1 MVKRKKHDKDK
12 YYNLARQQGY
22 RARSA
27 FKLIQI
33 NKKYDFL
40 SKAKVCIDLC
50 AAPGGWCQVAA
61 KYMPAS
67 SIILGIDLLPI
78 RPIRGVKTY
87 ECDITTARCRQ
98 IIKQEMQSWSAD
110 VVLCDGAPNVGSEYS
125 KDAYVQNEL
134 ALVALKLAVDVMGKG
149 ATFVSK
155 VFRSQDY
162 NSLLWVF
169 KQLFKKVSATKP
181 LSSRNESAE
190 IFVVCEDYLAP
201 HSIDPKLLDP
211 EHVFAQ
217 LEKDKDTGLTIFHPK
232 YGQQKRHREGYDDSL
247 GLTLTRILTV
257 GDFISTMDPIRMLTD
272 ATSIKFGPD
281 DDMFKDH
288 AATTAEIKSCL
299 EDLKVLGKGDFKNL
313 LKWRTKMQV
322 YRDELLKADAPEEE
336 DTEIVPAPAPKEMT
350 EEEKNAAVREE
361 LAQLRANVLAKK
373 KREKKKEREKK
384 AKERVRAAMGM
395 NEAGIELTDDGQA
408 FSLKKIGVKN
418 VADLDDGAYVSP
430 TEDSD
435 DEIVAPVFDEDDD
448 DDEDDD
454 KAYDALLESQMD
466 KLYDDYISRKGD
478 GEKTKKAVKRSK
490 IAKRA
495 LAGQALVED
504 HAIYDGDQEAYQ
516 KMINPEESSDESDE
530 EPSNPLVVSLK
541 RPQRPSVVASR
552 WFSGNKLFDDVKDDL
567 PQVIVDKDGD
577 ALPAMPMTDKQKRH
591 LKRKEAIERNE
602 RRAAKKQR
610 KEDEE
615 LAKLASDDEDGF
627 LDEEAPVEDSKKP
640 LTAQQMQRKQ
650 EKEALIKAGM
660 GASVNS
666 SSTLSASSTFEV
678 VKADDELPVVDSR
691 EYDSDHEDYDE
702 EDKART
708 MAIATMMLKKHKA
721 KEIVDDSYNRYAWND
736 PSDLPDW
743 FVDDEERHYRP
754 QLQVP
759 KHLMDQMKEKFM
771 DIATKP
777 VKKVAEARA
786 RKRRQMMKKV
796 KAAKKKANDIANLP
810 DMSTREKLKAID
822 KAMKSAKVKKE
833 SKLYVVSRRGRS
845 AANSKGYKKGDK
857 GAVKVVDPRMKK
869 DKRNAE
875 KRDKRK
881 KRR

>member
-27 FKLIQI
+27 FKLIQL

-87 ECDITTARCRQ
+87 QCDITTARCRQ
-98 IIKQEMQSWSAD
+98 IIRQEMQSWNAD
-110 VVLCDGAPNVGSEYS
+110 VVLCDGAPNVGAEYS

-134 ALVALKLAVDVMGKG
+134 ALIALKLAVDVMGKG

-162 NSLLWVF
+162 NALVWVF

-211 EHVFAQ
+211 EHVFSQ
-217 LEKDKDTGLTIFHPK
+217 LEKEAEGGLTIFHPK
-232 YGQQKRHREGYDDSL
+232 YGQQKRHREGYDDDL
-247 GLTLTRILTV
+247 GQTLTRVKSIS
-257 GDFISTMDPIRMLTD
+257 DFVSSTDPIRLLTD
-272 ATSIKFGPD
+272 CTSFTFAEG
-281 DDMFKDH
+281 DDMFRDH
-288 AATTAEIKSCL
+288 AATTAEIKLCL
-299 EDLKVLGKGDFKNL
+299 SDLKVLGKGDFKNL
-313 LKWRTKMQV
+313 LKWRTKMQT
-322 YRDELLKADAPEEE
+322 YRDELLKAAKGEEE
-336 DTEIVPAPAPKEMT
+336 AAEEEAVVATIQANVEMT
-350 EEEKNAAVREE
+350 EEEKNAAIREE

-384 AKERVRAAMGM
+384 AKERLRAAMGM
-395 NEAGIELTDDGQA
+395 SEAGIELTDDAQA
-408 FSLKKIGVKN
+408 FSLKKLGLAKSN
-418 VADLDDGAYVSP
+418 LNDLDDGAYASAS
-430 TEDSD
+430 DSD
-435 DEIVAPVFDEDDD
+435 ELLEPEHDGNDDD
-448 DDEDDD
+448 DDDM
-454 KAYDALLESQMD
+454 DAVMESQME
-466 KLYDDYISRKGD
+466 KLYDEYLTRKGE
-478 GEKTKKAVKRSK
+478 GAKTKKAVKRSK

-495 LAGQALVED
+495 LAGEALVED
-504 HAIYDGDQEAYQ
+504 HTMFDGDNEAYN
-516 KMINPEESSDESDE
+516 KMLNPEESSDESDAE
-530 EPSNPLVVSLK
+530 ENPLVVSLK
-541 RPQRPSVVASR
+541 QPTRPSAAVSR
-552 WFSGNKLFDDVKDDL
+552 WFSGNKLFEDVKDT
-567 PQVIVDKDGD
+567 PAVTVDKDGD
-577 ALPAMPMTDKQKRH
+577 VVPVMPLTDKEIRH
-591 LKRKEAIERNE
+591 KKRKEAAERKE

-610 KEDEE
+610 LEDEE
-615 LAKLASDDEDGF
+615 LARLASDDEDMDAGPN
-627 LDEEAPVEDSKKP
+627 DEDDKKGAKAPLSAEQLK
-640 LTAQQMQRKQ
+640 RKH

-660 GASVNS
+660 GAPLLAAPL
-666 SSTLSASSTFEV
+666 STNFEV
-678 VKADDELPVVDSR
+678 VKADPELPVADTR
-691 EYDSDHEDYDE
+691 KYDSDNEDYDA
-702 EDKART
+702 EDHART
-708 MAIATMMLKKHKA
+708 MALAHMMLKRDTA
-721 KEIVDDSYNRYAWND
+721 KDLIDNSYNRYAWND
-736 PSDLPDW
+736 TAELPDW

-754 QLQVP
+754 QIPVP
-759 KHLMDQMKEKFM
+759 KHLMAQMKERFM
-771 DIATKP
+771 EMATKP

-786 RKRRQMMKKV
+786 RKQRQQLKKV
-796 KAAKKKANDIANLP
+796 KIAKKKANDIANLP

-822 KAMKSAKVKKE
+822 KAMKMAKTKKE

-845 AANSKGYKKGDK
+845 AANSKSFRKGDK
-857 GAVKVVDPRMKK
+857 GQTKVVDPRMKK

-875 KRDKRK
+875 KRSKRGRK
-881 KRR
+881 

>member
-1 MVKRKKHDKDK
+1 
-12 YYNLARQQGY
+12 
-22 RARSA
+22 
-27 FKLIQI
+27 FKLIQL

-134 ALVALKLAVDVMGKG
+134 ALIALKLAVDVMGKG
-149 ATFVSK
+149 GTFVSK

-162 NSLLWVF
+162 NALLWVF

-217 LEKDKDTGLTIFHPK
+217 LEKEKDSALTIFHPK
-232 YGQQKRHREGYDDSL
+232 YGQQKRHREGYDETL
-247 GLTLTRILTV
+247 GQTLTRTLTV
-257 GDFISTMDPIRMLTD
+257 SDFVGTMDAIRMLTD
-272 ATSIKFGPD
+272 ATSIAFGPD

-288 AATTAEIKSCL
+288 ASTTPEIKTCL
-299 EDLKVLGKGDFKNL
+299 SDLKVPNHVSEVLGKGDFKSL
-313 LKWRTKMQV
+313 LKWRTKMQK
-322 YRDELLKADAPEEE
+322 YRDELRKAAAPEDE
-336 DTEIVPAPAPKEMT
+336 DVDVLPVEPTPARELT

-373 KREKKKEREKK
+373 KREKKKK
-384 AKERVRAAMGM
+384 AKERVRAAFGM
-395 NEAGIELTDDGQA
+395 NEAGIELTDDMQA
-408 FSLKKIGVKN
+408 FSLKKLGVKN
-418 VADLDDGAYVSP
+418 VADVDDGAYISDAS
-430 TEDSD
+430 DSD
-435 DEIVAPVFDEDDD
+435 DDIVAPGSRGTAQG
-448 DDEDDD
+448 DDEDDSD
-454 KAYDALLESQMD
+454 DDNGYDALLESQMD

-478 GEKTKKAVKRSK
+478 GQKTKKAVKRTK

-495 LAGQALVED
+495 LAGEALVED
-504 HAIYDGDQEAYQ
+504 HAMFDGDQEAYRKQ
-516 KMINPEESSDESDE
+516 INPEEVRSVDDENDNQKAN
-530 EPSNPLVVSLK
+530 NPLVVSLK
-541 RPQRPSVVASR
+541 RPERPSAVASR
-552 WFSGNKLFDDVKDDL
+552 WFSGNALFDEVKDEL
-567 PQVIVDKDGD
+567 PQVVVDKDGD
-577 ALPAMPMTDKQKRH
+577 AVPVMPLTDKEKRH
-591 LKRKEAIERNE
+591 LKRKEALERKD
-602 RRAAKKQR
+602 RRGAKKQR
-610 KEDEE
+610 LEDEE

-627 LDEEAPVEDSKKP
+627 LDDEATATAKEEARKTP
-640 LTAQQMQRKQ
+640 LTALQLQRKN
-650 EKEALIKAGM
+650 EKESLIKAGM
-660 GASVNS
+660 GSAAHIPV
-666 SSTLSASSTFEV
+666 SSTSAFEV
-678 VKADDELPVVDSR
+678 VKADVELPVMDAR
-691 EYDSDHEDYDE
+691 QYDSDHEDYDE

-721 KEIVDDSYNRYAWND
+721 KEMVDDSYNRYAWND
-736 PSDLPDW
+736 PTDLPDW
-743 FVDDEERHYRP
+743 FQDDEERHYRP
-754 QLQVP
+754 QLTVP

-786 RKRRQMMKKV
+786 RKRRQTLKKV

-822 KAMKSAKVKKE
+822 KAMKTAKTKKE
-833 SKLYVVSRRGRS
+833 SKLYVISRRGRS
-845 AANSKGYKKGDK
+845 AANTKGHKKGDK
-857 GAVKVVDPRMKK
+857 GAVKVVDPRMKS

-875 KRDKRK
+875 KREKRKGGGKRK
-881 KRR
+881 K

>member
-27 FKLIQI
+27 FKLIQL

-110 VVLCDGAPNVGSEYS
+110 VVLCD
-125 KDAYVQNEL
+125 
-134 ALVALKLAVDVMGKG
+134 
-149 ATFVSK
+149 
-155 VFRSQDY
+155 
-162 NSLLWVF
+162 
-169 KQLFKKVSATKP
+169 
-181 LSSRNESAE
+181 
-190 IFVVCEDYLAP
+190 DYLAP

-217 LEKDKDTGLTIFHPK
+217 LEKEKDSALTIFHPK
-232 YGQQKRHREGYDDSL
+232 YGQQKRHREGYDETL
-247 GLTLTRILTV
+247 GQTLTRTLTV
-257 GDFISTMDPIRMLTD
+257 SDFVGTMDAIRMLTD
-272 ATSIKFGPD
+272 ATSISFGPD

-288 AATTAEIKSCL
+288 ASTTHEIKTCL
-299 EDLKVLGKGDFKNL
+299 SDLKVTNHVSEVLGKGDFKSL
-313 LKWRTKMQV
+313 LKWRTKMQK
-322 YRDELLKADAPEEE
+322 YRDELLKAAAPEEDVDVLPVE
-336 DTEIVPAPAPKEMT
+336 PTPARELT

-373 KREKKKEREKK
+373 KREKKKK
-384 AKERVRAAMGM
+384 AKERVRAAFGM
-395 NEAGIELTDDGQA
+395 NEAGIELTDDMQA
-408 FSLKKIGVKN
+408 FSLKKLGVKN
-418 VADLDDGAYVSP
+418 VADVDDGAYISDAS
-430 TEDSD
+430 DSD
-435 DEIVAPVFDEDDD
+435 DDIVAPGSRGTAQG
-448 DDEDDD
+448 DDEDDSD
-454 KAYDALLESQMD
+454 DDNGYDALLESQMD

-478 GEKTKKAVKRSK
+478 GQKTKKAVKRTK

-495 LAGQALVED
+495 LAGEALVED
-504 HAIYDGDQEAYQ
+504 HAMFDGDQEAYRKQ
-516 KMINPEESSDESDE
+516 INPEEVRSVDDENDNKAN
-530 EPSNPLVVSLK
+530 NPLVVSLK
-541 RPQRPSVVASR
+541 RPERPSAVASR
-552 WFSGNKLFDDVKDDL
+552 WFSGNALFDEVKDEL
-567 PQVIVDKDGD
+567 PQVVVDKDGD
-577 ALPAMPMTDKQKRH
+577 AVPVMPLTDKEKRH
-591 LKRKEAIERNE
+591 LKRKEALERKD
-602 RRAAKKQR
+602 RRGAKKQR
-610 KEDEE
+610 LEDEE

-627 LDEEAPVEDSKKP
+627 LDDEATATAKEEARKTP
-640 LTAQQMQRKQ
+640 LTALQLQRKN
-650 EKEALIKAGM
+650 EKESLIKAGM
-660 GASVNS
+660 GSAAHIPV
-666 SSTLSASSTFEV
+666 SSTSAFEV
-678 VKADDELPVVDSR
+678 VKADVELPVMDAR
-691 EYDSDHEDYDE
+691 QYDSDHEDYDE

-721 KEIVDDSYNRYAWND
+721 KEMVDDSYNRYAWND
-736 PSDLPDW
+736 PTDLPDW
-743 FVDDEERHYRP
+743 FLDDEERHYRP
-754 QLQVP
+754 QLTVP

-786 RKRRQMMKKV
+786 RKRRQTLKKV

-822 KAMKSAKVKKE
+822 KAMKTAKTKKE
-833 SKLYVVSRRGRS
+833 SKLYVISRRGRS
-845 AANSKGYKKGDK
+845 AANTKGHKKGDK
-857 GAVKVVDPRMKK
+857 GAVKVVDPRMKS

-875 KRDKRK
+875 KREKRKGGGKRK
-881 KRR
+881 K